1 MSAYVLVVEDELAI
15 FKLIEFHLKKAGFV
29 VVHSSTSEDAKAK
42 IDERLPDLVLLDW
55 MLPKMSGVDFA
66 RLLRSQARTKQLP
79 IILLTAKG
87 EEIDKELGLN
97 IGADDYVVKPFS
109 PRELIARIN
118 ALLRR
123 AAPQKVSDVLTVGEI
138 SIDPNLVSTTAR
150 GQPINFSPT
159 EFRLLHFFMTH
170 EDRSYTRSQ
179 LLDMVWGDHIFLEE
193 RTVDVHI
200 RRLRRELETVG
211 LDHYIKTVRSVGYRF
226 STKD

>member
-29 VVHSSTSEDAKAK
+29 VAHSSTSEDAKAT
-42 IDERLPDLVLLDW
+42 IDERLPDLVLVDW
-55 MLPKMSGVDFA
+55 MLPKMSGVDFV

-87 EEIDKELGLN
+87 EEVDKELGLN

-123 AAPQKVSDVLTVGEI
+123 TAPQKVSDVLTVGEI
-138 SIDPNLVSTTAR
+138 SIDPNLLSTTAC
-150 GQPINFSPT
+150 GQNINFSPT

-170 EDRSYTRSQ
+170 EDRSYTRGQ

-226 STKD
+226 SIKD

>member
-123 AAPQKVSDVLTVGEI
+123 TAPQKVSDVLTVGEI